1 MSFGTILT
9 MACLTGLAATSALAS
24 DQTDVISR
32 MQQTIDAANKNID
45 AAVVSN
51 FMPSVVLVDDL
62 PPYVFRGPAA
72 DAISDWSKAYGTDSE
87 KNEITDFSMKLLK
100 PRRVAVSGDRAYII
114 LPAIYSFKQRLKPMQ
129 TRGIITATLE
139 RVNKKWLIATWSWA
153 GQ

>member
-1 MSFGTILT
+1 
-9 MACLTGLAATSALAS
+9 
-24 DQTDVISR
+24 

-114 LPAIYSFKQRLKPMQ
+114 LPAIYSFKQRLKPTQ